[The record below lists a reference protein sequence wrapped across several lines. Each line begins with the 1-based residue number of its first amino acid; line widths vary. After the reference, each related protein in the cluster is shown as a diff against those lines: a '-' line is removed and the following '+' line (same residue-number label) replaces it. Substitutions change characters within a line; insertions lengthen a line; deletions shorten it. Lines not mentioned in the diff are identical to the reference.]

1 MRKVAVIIVS
11 LLLCLV
17 RSSAQDIKLKG
28 AVVNAD
34 DGSAVSFTNIMVY
47 CLPDSTLLG
56 YAISSDDGTFSVAV
70 SPSVK
75 DLFIKMFLVW
85 ASKARPLQQRQEP
98 IVC

>member
-56 YAISSDDGTFSVAV
+56 YAISSDDG
-70 SPSVK
+70 SPLKICS
-75 DLFIKMFLVW
+75 LRFLVW